1 MTRHRKGRRTM
12 SMCDHLQE
20 ALKQARDKGNWELAG
35 TIEKAIAQ
43 AGCDDASLKSGGTGR
58 PPPPPGP

>member
-1 MTRHRKGRRTM
+1 M

-35 TIEKAIAQ
+35 TIEKALAQ
-43 AGCDDASLKSGGTGR
+43 AGCSGAALESGGTGR
-58 PPPPPGP
+58 PPPGP